1 MSSMLTAAAPVQD
14 LLAALLAATKAQQ
27 SAPIASRITT
37 LSAPI
42 TSVAPEKRGRGRPK
56 LSDEEKAARKAQ
68 REASKLTSTSSSSS
82 SSSVFADAPLIASKP
97 SLQKPAPVSSLV
109 VPTVA
114 GLIVPPAPIAAAPE
128 KRGRG
133 RPKLS
138 DEEKLARKLAREAS
152 RKEAGETTEKRGRGR
167 PKLSEEEKAAR
178 KVARQEAKIAA
189 LRKEFERLAKKLVR
203 AEAKLHKDDEFED
216 ARAKPTDAE
225 DDSEEDDS
233 EEDDSE
239 EDDSEGEDA

>member
-1 MSSMLTAAAPVQD
+1 MSMLTAAAPVQD

-42 TSVAPEKRGRGRPK
+42 TSIAPEKRGRGRPK
-56 LSDEEKAARKAQ
+56 LSDEEKAVRKAQ

-82 SSSVFADAPLIASKP
+82 SMDAPLIASKP
-97 SLQKPAPVSSLV
+97 SLQKPAPVSSFV

-114 GLIVPPAPIAAAPE
+114 GLIAPE

-138 DEEKLARKLAREAS
+138 EEEKLARKLAREAA
-152 RKEAGETTEKRGRGR
+152 RTEAGETTEKRGRGR
-167 PKLSEEEKAAR
+167 PKLSEEEKAER
-178 KVARQEAKIAA
+178 KVARQEAKIAE
-189 LRKEFERLAKKLVR
+189 LRKEFERLAKKIVR
-203 AEAKLHKDDEFED
+203 AEAKLHKDEEFED
-216 ARAKPTDAE
+216 ARPKPTDADE
-225 DDSEEDDS
+225 DTDDSEEDY
-233 EEDDSE
+233 
-239 EDDSEGEDA
+239 SEGEDA

>member
-1 MSSMLTAAAPVQD
+1 MLTAAAPVQD
-14 LLAALLAATKAQQ
+14 LLAALLAAAKAQQ

-37 LSAPI
+37 LSAPV
-42 TSVAPEKRGRGRPK
+42 TTGAPEKRGRGRPK

-82 SSSVFADAPLIASKP
+82 SSSMDAPLIASKP
-97 SLQKPAPVSSLV
+97 SLLKPAPVSSFV

-114 GLIVPPAPIAAAPE
+114 GVIVPPAPIAAAPE

-138 DEEKLARKLAREAS
+138 DEEKLARKLAREAA

-216 ARAKPTDAE
+216 ARAKPTDSE
-225 DDSEEDDS
+225 DSDDSEE
-233 EEDDSE
+233 E
-239 EDDSEGEDA
+239 DSEGEDA